1 MKDFF
6 LDIWTDLREKR
17 LWPVALILGLAFIA
31 VPIFLLDSSSAE
43 QSAVTPPVA
52 SPQGGSTAASAVSL
66 QETASRPSSRLDI
79 FGKNDPFRRPI
90 KRAPAESSSATSV
103 TGGPATGGGLASS
116 SAGGD
121 GLGGSSGIFAA
132 DSATGAALAGGSLPG
147 GSGGSSSG
155 GSSGGSSP
163 SSSPPAGSSL
173 PGTPK
178 DPTSS
183 STPGTSSPGGSTPLK
198 AYAYRLDLRFGT
210 SDQVSTLKDVK
221 RLTPL
226 PSDRRPYVVFLG
238 VEEDGKTAVFLVNTD
253 KVTPSGSEGECK
265 PTPTDCSLLYL
276 QDTPDADQHTFLDQ
290 DGNRYGL
297 TLTDIHMDAIGTTTN
312 GAEAKSAKGRNATA
326 AKDDKPTKTER
337 RNGFSFPDF
346 FDLFRGRR

>member
-1 MKDFF
+1 MNDFL
-6 LDIWTDLREKR
+6 LDIWSDLRTKK
-17 LWPVALILGLAFIA
+17 LLPVAVILGLALIA

-43 QSAVTPPVA
+43 QSAGTPPVA

-66 QETASRPSSRLDI
+66 QETASRPSSRLDV
-79 FGKNDPFRRPI
+79 FGKEDPFRRPA
-90 KRAPAESSSATSV
+90 KRSPGAAADMAGSPA
-103 TGGPATGGGLASS
+103 GGGGIATGGGSS
-116 SAGGD
+116 SDALAGG
-121 GLGGSSGIFAA
+121 GESGIFAS
-132 DSATGAALAGGSLPG
+132 DSAIGASVANGNLPGDNGSASDGGPPSAGGG
-147 GSGGSSSG
+147 GSGGSSP
-155 GSSGGSSP
+155 P
-163 SSSPPAGSSL
+163 S
-173 PGTPK
+173 TPK

-183 STPGTSSPGGSTPLK
+183 SAPGTSSPGGSTPLK

-210 SDQVSTLKDVK
+210 SDQVSTLEDVK

-265 PTPTDCSLLYL
+265 PSPSDCSLLYL
-276 QDTPDADQHTFLDQ
+276 QDTPDADQHTFLDR

-297 TLTDIHMDAIGTTTN
+297 TLTDIHMDGIGTTTN
-312 GAEAKSAKGRNATA
+312 GSKARSAKSATSRSGKA
-326 AKDDKPTKTER
+326 AEDKPTKTER